1 MLASCLRLGGKL
13 VPGSPRLSEVLR
25 RDVEDVLVVG
35 AGVAGL
41 AAASALSERGY
52 RVTVLERKPFVGG
65 RAFSYEHPALQEVVD
80 CQHVLLGCCTNLID
94 LLGRA
99 GVSDAVRWY
108 ETITFLEQGGRRSE
122 ITPSGLPAPLHS
134 SFSFLKAKM
143 LDVRDKLGI
152 ARGMAEFLSGIP
164 ANDRESVASW
174 MKRSGQTERAIK
186 HFWEPVLIVTLNDSF
201 ENCSLRYAGKVF
213 RELFLKTVQGSL
225 LGIPTIPLSE
235 LYGRVAQ
242 AICARGGAVL
252 DRVGVDAMD
261 RDADGRWHV
270 RDGEREWSAD
280 TVVLAMS
287 ADQMQK
293 LLPVLPAETALSL
306 KLKAFTTSPYIT
318 THLWFE
324 EAFTDLHHAALLD
337 STYQWLFHKSKIRS
351 WQEDKGSY
359 IEMVIGG
366 SRELLPAGR
375 EQLVRLAM
383 DELALFFPESQ
394 KAKLVKSG
402 VLKEARATFSVTPG
416 LDHDRPGA
424 ISPWPG
430 MYLAGDWTATDWPST
445 MESAAR
451 SGYLAAEA
459 VIEKPGSVLQPELAA
474 TGLMRLFG

>member
-122 ITPSGLPAPLHS
+122 ITPSRLPAPLHS

-252 DRVGVDAMD
+252 DRVSVDAMD
-261 RDADGRWHV
+261 RNADGRWHV

-280 TVVLAMS
+280 AVVLAMS
-287 ADQMQK
+287 VDQVQK
-293 LLPVLPAETALSL
+293 LLPVLPAETALSM

-324 EAFTDLHHAALLD
+324 EVFTDLHHAALLD

-375 EQLVRLAM
+375 EQLVQLAM

-394 KAKLVKSG
+394 KAKLVKSSSARLSGSAGSPSRG
-402 VLKEARATFSVTPG
+402 VKPEGCGPHVARLGSWSRQPVGTVTSEYSG
-416 LDHDRPGA
+416 TRP
-424 ISPWPG
+424 P
-430 MYLAGDWTATDWPST
+430 
-445 MESAAR
+445 
-451 SGYLAAEA
+451 
-459 VIEKPGSVLQPELAA
+459 V
-474 TGLMRLFG
+474 